1 MALQIS
7 IRECRGVHILDLQGR
22 STIDTGESKLLGNHL
37 RELTSTGKRKLLLNL
52 VNLSQIDSSGICVIV
67 GMYVSLK
74 RSGGELKLLSP
85 RGRVLDVLTVCRLL
99 TLFRASRMRL
109 RHWRASGREVSPQ
122 RLDEVALDYRYR
134 RETCF
139 LWRLRDTLRWCNFRS
154 FLSSPENRAQPPPKY
169 SK

>member
-99 TLFRASRMRL
+99 DVIPSFEDEIEALASFRPRGFSAT
-109 RHWRASGREVSPQ
+109 P
-122 RLDEVALDYRYR
+122 
-134 RETCF
+134 
-139 LWRLRDTLRWCNFRS
+139 
-154 FLSSPENRAQPPPKY
+154 
-169 SK
+169 